1 MPYRLV
7 DEFIWMDWND
17 IDKQQ
22 DEQLTAADKYNR
34 IVGWAGKARGKNP
47 GVFDELTGW
56 LMDDSEW
63 TEEKLAENEQILVQ
77 GVLARFQEQNAR
89 LRLYLKELE
98 PSGVV
103 NAPVFKALDDFD
115 RELSGVRLDARLSQ
129 EVTRM
134 FTDFTTMRERNVREQ
149 VAGGKTGQTGTDSV
163 DVYGYI
169 NHLKNC
175 DAQVQWCLFMP
186 DMVKRQQAGFKVDN
200 FEYKQM
206 PAMRFI
212 GVDDRL
218 FHSDTDEEYHEKKKA
233 SLKNVISTLHALTPY
248 KSGFDHDVLLGH
260 HYGRGVDVEPWH
272 GFWGRFM
279 KADTPVPEGFMHV
292 DFTSEYA
299 DKPGPPYLS
308 KFAFATFSGD
318 IDAMHD
324 DEGTDGGRMYDVT
337 RNIILGQGVGIP
349 YPDKYWI
356 AEVFLDGFDKP
367 STAYMFSVVL

>member
-1 MPYRLV
+1 
-7 DEFIWMDWND
+7 
-17 IDKQQ
+17 
-22 DEQLTAADKYNR
+22 
-34 IVGWAGKARGKNP
+34 
-47 GVFDELTGW
+47 
-56 LMDDSEW
+56 
-63 TEEKLAENEQILVQ
+63 
-77 GVLARFQEQNAR
+77 
-89 LRLYLKELE
+89 
-98 PSGVV
+98 
-103 NAPVFKALDDFD
+103 
-115 RELSGVRLDARLSQ
+115 
-129 EVTRM
+129 
-134 FTDFTTMRERNVREQ
+134 
-149 VAGGKTGQTGTDSV
+149 
-163 DVYGYI
+163 
-169 NHLKNC
+169 
-175 DAQVQWCLFMP
+175 MP
-186 DMVKRQQAGFKVDN
+186 DTVKRQQAGFKVDN
-200 FEYKQM
+200 FDYKQM

-233 SLKNVISTLHALTPY
+233 GLKNVVSTLHALTSY

-272 GFWGRFM
+272 GLWGRFM
-279 KADTPVPEGFMHV
+279 EADTPVPEGFMHV

-299 DKPGPPYLS
+299 DKPGLPYLP

-349 YPDKYWI
+349 YPDKYWM

>member
-7 DEFIWMDWND
+7 DEFIWVDWND

-22 DEQLTAADKYNR
+22 DETAADKYNR

-47 GVFDELTGW
+47 GVFDELTSW

-115 RELSGVRLDARLSQ
+115 RELSGVHLDARLSQ

-134 FTDFTTMRERNVREQ
+134 FTDFTAMRERNVRQQ

-163 DVYGYI
+163 DIFGYI

-175 DAQVQWCLFMP
+175 DTKYIGACLCP
-186 DMVKRQQAGFKVDN
+186 IR
-200 FEYKQM
+200 
-206 PAMRFI
+206 
-212 GVDDRL
+212 
-218 FHSDTDEEYHEKKKA
+218 
-233 SLKNVISTLHALTPY
+233 
-248 KSGFDHDVLLGH
+248 
-260 HYGRGVDVEPWH
+260 
-272 GFWGRFM
+272 
-279 KADTPVPEGFMHV
+279 
-292 DFTSEYA
+292 
-299 DKPGPPYLS
+299 
-308 KFAFATFSGD
+308 
-318 IDAMHD
+318 
-324 DEGTDGGRMYDVT
+324 
-337 RNIILGQGVGIP
+337 
-349 YPDKYWI
+349 
-356 AEVFLDGFDKP
+356 
-367 STAYMFSVVL
+367 